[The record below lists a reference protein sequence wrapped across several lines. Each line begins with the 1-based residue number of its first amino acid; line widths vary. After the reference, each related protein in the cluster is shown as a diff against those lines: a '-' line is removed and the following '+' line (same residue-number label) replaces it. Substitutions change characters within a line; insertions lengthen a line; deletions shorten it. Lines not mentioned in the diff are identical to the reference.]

1 MGVLVVGDAQDPE
14 GSFRF
19 VADGPGGLGDV
30 AGFEALKASMARLR
44 KAAMARGAEGGHG
57 AGCGA
62 GVDGGGVLG
71 EGDVLMWW
79 LEFSTPQCPRMAAA
93 RSAGLVWW
101 ASRLVTL

>member
-44 KAAMARGAEGGHG
+44 KAAMARGAVPVWTVE
-57 AGCGA
+57 
-62 GVDGGGVLG
+62 
-71 EGDVLMWW
+71 E
-79 LEFSTPQCPRMAAA
+79 S
-93 RSAGLVWW
+93 SAK
-101 ASRLVTL
+101 VTF